1 MDRRLAD
8 LRFAL
13 RSAVRSPLFALT
25 VIATLGLGIGANT
38 AIFSF
43 VDALLIRSLPY
54 PDPGRMAVVW
64 QDFSASG
71 GPAQEW
77 FTPPDYEDLVENAT
91 TLEASSPLRGFQ
103 ANLTGAGEPE
113 RLQGLA
119 VTPGY
124 FEVAGVRPAV
134 GRAFDARETAAD
146 ARVLVISHDLWMR
159 RFAGDPAAVGRAIEL
174 NGTSWMVVGVMPRG
188 FRPPFAPADAWRPY
202 RREQFGAGCGRSCYV
217 MQVIARVRPGA
228 SPEQVAADLGRLS
241 DYIIARAPAAK
252 AGLRL
257 RAVPLQAQL
266 AGPTGPALFALLGAV
281 GLLLLVACVNIANLL
296 LARAG
301 GREREMAIRTA
312 IGASRG
318 SLLGQLLS
326 ESVVLGMAG
335 GAAGV
340 LLAYWGVDL
349 LIAMS
354 PPGTPR
360 LDEVAMDG
368 RALGFAAATSILT
381 ALLFGLVPALH
392 LSGTGVADSLREAG
406 GMRAGT
412 GRRRIRSLFVVA
424 ETAIALTLLAGA
436 GLLMRSFLRLQ
447 AVDAGFDASHA
458 LTVPLILP
466 QARYP
471 GPAQRDEFWGRLVDR
486 LGARPGV
493 TAAAGVSVLPLSGT
507 NTDIDVNIEG
517 RPPATTREDQTVAN
531 YRSVTPGF
539 IEAMGMRLLRGRG
552 ITPADRADAAG
563 VAVINETMAAR
574 WWPGE
579 DAIGKR
585 FSSDSPDGPWLTVVG
600 MVADVHHDG
609 LDQPVRPE
617 MWLPVEQVPDPGL
630 TLVVRTDGDPLDI
643 VPVARAEVRS
653 LDPELPL
660 GQVSTLD
667 RLVADSVAVPR
678 LFVAF
683 FGFFALVAML
693 LAAVGIYGVTAYTVG
708 QRTQEIGVRIALGA
722 DARVVVG
729 MIVGQ
734 AMRVA
739 AAGIAIGVAGAL
751 ALSRSLRS
759 LLFELSPTDPA
770 TFIGIVALLAVVS
783 FLACWLPA
791 RRAAGVRPVEALR
804 RE

>member
-1 MDRRLAD
+1 MDHLRAD
-8 LRFAL
+8 VRFAM

-43 VDALLIRSLPY
+43 VDALLLRPLPY
-54 PDPGRMAVVW
+54 PDPDRVVVVW
-64 QDFSASG
+64 QDYSGTG

-77 FTPPDYEDLVENAT
+77 FTPPDYEDLVTNAT
-91 TLEASSPLRGFQ
+91 TLAASSPLAGFQ
-103 ANLTGAGEPE
+103 ANLTGSGEPE

-124 FEVAGVRPAV
+124 FEVADVQPVV
-134 GRAFDARETAAD
+134 GRAFDAAEADRD
-146 ARVLVISHDLWMR
+146 ARVLVISHDLWVR
-159 RFAGDPAAVGRAIEL
+159 RYGADPDMVGKTVEL
-174 NGTSWMVVGVMPRG
+174 NGSAWTVVGVMPRG

-202 RREQFGAGCGRSCYV
+202 RRELFGDGCGRGCYV
-217 MQVIARVRPGA
+217 MRVIARVRPGA
-228 SPEQVAADLGRLS
+228 SPDQVAADLGTLS
-241 DYIIARAPAAK
+241 GYIVGQAPDSK
-252 AGLRL
+252 KGLRL
-257 RAVPLQAQL
+257 RAVPLQEQL
-266 AGPTGPALFALLGAV
+266 AGPTGPALIALLGAV

-318 SLLGQLLS
+318 NLFGQLLT
-326 ESVVLGMAG
+326 ESVVLGIAG
-335 GAAGV
+335 GAVGV
-340 LLAYWGVDL
+340 LLAFWGVDL
-349 LIAMS
+349 LVAMS

-360 LDEVAMDG
+360 LDEVALDG
-368 RALGFAAATSILT
+368 RALGFAAAAAVVT
-381 ALLFGLVPALH
+381 AVLFGLVPALQ
-392 LSGTGVADSLREAG
+392 LSATRVADSLREAG
-406 GMRAGT
+406 GLRSGA
-412 GRRRIRSLFVVA
+412 GRRRVRSVLVVA

-471 GPAQRDEFWGRLVDR
+471 AQAQRDEFWGRLVDR
-486 LGARPGV
+486 LDARPGV
-493 TAAAGVSVLPLSGT
+493 TAAAGVSVLPLSGS
-507 NTDIDVNIEG
+507 NTDIDLILEG
-517 RPPATTREDQTVAN
+517 EPLPTSREDQKTAN

-539 IEAMGMRLLRGRG
+539 IAAMGMRLLRGRG
-552 ITPADRADAAG
+552 ITAADRADAPG
-563 VAVINETMAAR
+563 VAVINETMGAR
-574 WWPGE
+574 YWPGE
-579 DAIGKR
+579 DPIGKR
-585 FSSDSPDGPWLTVVG
+585 FSTESPNGPWTTVVG
-600 MVADVHHDG
+600 VVADVHHDG

-617 MWLPVEQVPDPGL
+617 MWLSVGQMPDPGL
-630 TLVVRTDGDPLDI
+630 TLVIRTGGEPLDFAPI
-643 VPVARAEVRS
+643 VRAEVRT
-653 LDPELPL
+653 LDADLPL
-660 GQVSTLD
+660 GQISTLD
-667 RLVADSVAVPR
+667 RLIADSVAVPR
-678 LFVAF
+678 LFLAF
-683 FGFFALVAML
+683 FGFFAIVAML

-722 DARVVVG
+722 DARGVVS

-739 AAGIAIGVAGAL
+739 GAGIAIGVVVAL
-751 ALSRSLRS
+751 ALSRALRT

-770 TFIGIVALLAVVS
+770 TFLAIVALLAAVS
-783 FLACWLPA
+783 LIACWLPA